1 MNNEEIKKKL
11 DVYLKEKGIPK
22 EEFTK
27 FVIHGDFGTIFLHDL
42 ITEFATQLLSQPTQG
57 EGVCTCKDGN
67 IIKSDNG
74 VYWCQ
79 TCGKYPVIMA
89 TQTPDELREEF
100 ERETNGLNWNLGG
113 TWRFYAEWLEQKL
126 TGKED
131 KVCPKVS
138 QCTNVDVSCDCPDN
152 VICPII
158 IE

>member
-1 MNNEEIKKKL
+1 MNNEIKKEL

-42 ITEFATQLLSQPTQG
+42 IIEFATQLLSQPTQG
-57 EGVCTCKDGN
+57 EVICTCKDGN

-89 TQTPDELREEF
+89 TQTPAELRAEF
-100 ERETNGLNWNLGG
+100 ERESAIFDY
-113 TWRFYAEWLEQKL
+113 REYAEWLEQKI
-126 TGKED
+126 TK
-131 KVCPKVS
+131 
-138 QCTNVDVSCDCPDN
+138 
-152 VICPII
+152 
-158 IE
+158 